1 MSEKTR
7 KRSFVHETF
16 FAMAGF
22 GLFIGVVFVFAV
34 EPFVEWVPGMK
45 KYFVIMCLGAGL
57 LVGLHSFGIAY
68 WGLVRRVRSTARILN
83 ERCIRDGDLT
93 FRLPIESR
101 DTLGLVRSSIN
112 DNIAHTHGMVQ
123 TVKKAVEDTDGVM
136 SLMDSSITGMGEV
149 NDSYEERFKS
159 LSGQVSELEK
169 SMSGI
174 NDQMAFLSTSS
185 QDTASA
191 ILEQQATIGEIDQMA
206 DQMEG
211 LVQETGSSLDEMKAT
226 MEMVTGSA
234 GEMSTSADRSKA
246 IIDMMGNVVSGIRE
260 LVGNASDSA
269 VRMMTESEE
278 GISEVKQLTNAMTEI
293 DKNSASLTATFEDLN
308 KAADSIGQIISV
320 MEEIGD
326 QTGLL
331 ALNASIIAAQA
342 GDEGRSFAVV
352 ASEIRELSDRTTTSA
367 REVTSILD
375 GIQSGIRSAH
385 NALTGSREIVMHGV
399 KVSHAAGEGLS
410 RIVGTM
416 TESRQNIDSIDDQ
429 INSHIGH
436 YQEAAEAMETLS
448 GQVHLVHSATVEQLT
463 GIDHIGK
470 ASNALSKYSAS
481 VKSSLNEQGKVSN
494 QISQATEKITQL
506 VGRTGEISS
515 THATRVDEIRD
526 TMIQI
531 STFLTRGRGSMDN
544 LQENRQ
550 TAQRALKAL
559 TDSTRKFTV

>member
-1 MSEKTR
+1 VSEKSR
-7 KRSFVHETF
+7 KRSFVLETF
-16 FAMAGF
+16 IAMTGF
-22 GLFIGVVFVFAV
+22 GLLIGVVFVFAV

-101 DTLGLVRSSIN
+101 DSLGLVRTSIN
-112 DNIAHTHGMVQ
+112 DNIAHTHGMVE

-136 SLMDSSITGMGEV
+136 SLMDSGINSMGEV
-149 NDSYEERFKS
+149 NDSYEDRFKA
-159 LSGQVSELEK
+159 LSDQVSELER
-169 SMSGI
+169 SMSEI
-174 NDQMAFLSTSS
+174 NDQMGTLSSSS

-191 ILEQQATIGEIDQMA
+191 VLEQQATIGEIDQMA
-206 DQMEG
+206 DRMKG

-234 GEMSTSADRSKA
+234 SEMSTSADRSKA

-260 LVGNASDSA
+260 LVGNASNSA
-269 VRMMTESEE
+269 VRMMAESEE
-278 GISEVKQLTNAMTEI
+278 GIREVKQLTNAMTEI
-293 DKNSASLTATFEDLN
+293 DKNSASLTATFENLN
-308 KAADSIGQIISV
+308 QAADSIGQIISV

-342 GDEGRSFAVV
+342 GDEGRAFAVV
-352 ASEIRELSDRTTTSA
+352 ASEIRELSDRTTSSA
-367 REVTSILD
+367 RDVTNILD

-385 NALTGSREIVMHGV
+385 NALTGSRETILQGV
-399 KVSHAAGEGLS
+399 NVSHAAEQGLS
-410 RIVGTM
+410 RIVETM
-416 TESRQNIDSIDDQ
+416 AESQQNIDSIDDQ
-429 INSHIGH
+429 ISNHVGH

-448 GQVHLVHSATVEQLT
+448 GQVHLVHGATVEQLT

-470 ASNALSKYSAS
+470 ASGDLNKI
-481 VKSSLNEQGKVSN
+481 SSSIKGSLDEQGKVSN
-494 QISQATEKITQL
+494 QISQATEKVTQL
-506 VGRTGEISS
+506 VGKIGEISG

-550 TAQRALKAL
+550 TAQKALKAL